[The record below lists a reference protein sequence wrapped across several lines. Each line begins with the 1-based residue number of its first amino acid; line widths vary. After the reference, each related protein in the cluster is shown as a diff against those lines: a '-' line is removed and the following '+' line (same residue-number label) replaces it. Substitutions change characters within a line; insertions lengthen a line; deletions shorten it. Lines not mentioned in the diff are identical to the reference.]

1 LTHCSQRMSRT
12 LRTHCS
18 LPGLAGKPASPGKAN
33 KARLYSLMH
42 TQIIRSAVFK
52 APHRSSALSGT
63 RRRGFGTS
71 HLTVSGS
78 LVPNLSSI
86 SEIQFGVKIFARFFA
101 VDLASFHGG
110 G

>member
-63 RRRGFGTS
+63 RHRGFGILPTGAAVA
-71 HLTVSGS
+71 TPSGVRS
-78 LVPNLSSI
+78 LKT
-86 SEIQFGVKIFARFFA
+86 EQW
-101 VDLASFHGG
+101 
-110 G
+110 